1 MSHTGLLLSGGMDSY
16 ALAFMEKPDV
26 ALTIDYGQK
35 PAQAEIQAAALLT
48 NRLGIQHIVISINLS
63 SLGSGDLSDN
73 APIALAPASD
83 WWPYRNQALITIAA
97 MRLISLDVNRLLIAT
112 VGNDS
117 YHTDG
122 SSSFIKAMN
131 NLLQLQE
138 GKMQLLAPAINM
150 STAEL
155 VKKSGIPFSLLAW
168 SHSCHKANIACGQCR
183 GCIKHR
189 EVVDEL
195 GYAKP

>member
-1 MSHTGLLLSGGMDSY
+1 MSLTGLLLSGGMDSY

-35 PAQAEIQAAALLT
+35 PAQAEIQASTLLA

-97 MRLISLDVNRLLIAT
+97 MRLISLNVNRLLIAT
-112 VGNDS
+112 VANDS

-122 SSSFIKAMN
+122 SLNFIQLMN

-138 GKMQLLAPAINM
+138 GHMQLLAPAINM
-150 STAEL
+150 STVEL
-155 VKKSGIPFSLLAW
+155 VKRSGIPFSLLAW
-168 SHSCHKANIACGQCR
+168 SHSCHKENIACGQCR

-195 GYAKP
+195 GYAKT